1 MELKTLDDF
10 PPWSIYPLEILVM
23 AGCVISLMAL
33 VRSLR
38 PRAHPQSARRKSARF
53 SGTALIFLI
62 ACGLAL
68 WFLSTSMF
76 DRFHAMAI
84 EADRIELLY
93 FWPRP
98 PEIIRR
104 ADLVEVKIISA
115 YRTCGHM
122 VVATREEIFRS
133 VNFKKCTVAEEILAK
148 VSGDAN
154 PNIHPMPVN

>member
-10 PPWSIYPLEILVM
+10 PPWSIYPLLIMVI
-23 AGCVISLMAL
+23 AGCVISFVAL

-38 PRAHPQSARRKSARF
+38 PKVHPPSVRRKSARF
-53 SGTALIFLI
+53 SGTALFFVI
-62 ACGLAL
+62 ASGLAL

-98 PEIIRR
+98 PQIIRR

-122 VVATREEIFRS
+122 LVATREESFRS
-133 VNFKKCTVAEEILAK
+133 VNFKKCTVAEEIVAK

-154 PNIHPMPVN
+154 PNIHPAPVN